1 LGVAAWL
8 GLRDVR
14 AHGVS
19 VGSATFWWVQ
29 LIGIV
34 VLVVATAFTLWA
46 RFALGTMWSSAAVV
60 KQGHR
65 LRTDGPYSIVRHP
78 IYTGLIG
85 MLVGT
90 AVINGL
96 GWWLLLPAAAVVLFG
111 LKIRNEERLMRRT
124 FGQQYD
130 EYRRRVPQLVPGLRL
145 GR

>member
-1 LGVAAWL
+1 
-8 GLRDVR
+8 
-14 AHGVS
+14 
-19 VGSATFWWVQ
+19 
-29 LIGIV
+29 
-34 VLVVATAFTLWA
+34 
-46 RFALGTMWSSAAVV
+46 
-60 KQGHR
+60 
-65 LRTDGPYSIVRHP
+65 VRHP